1 MASTTEQAER
11 YDAPENLSNLINW
24 VAGVREE
31 ESDKNG
37 SELVSDDEWRRL
49 VTKRSGFSWLWI
61 LVCRCLVGIFLV
73 KPLTLDMCAIIP
85 IDISVFL

>member
-1 MASTTEQAER
+1 ICRFSMASTTEQAER

-49 VTKRSGFSWLWI
+49 VTK
-61 LVCRCLVGIFLV
+61 VGTFL
-73 KPLTLDMCAIIP
+73 IP
-85 IDISVFL
+85 FQINLQF